1 MHTASL
7 NDIPDHPALAPDSV
21 GWVSATTYHFN
32 DPLTLECGRV
42 LPRFDLKVETYGQL
56 NEKAD
61 NAILICHALSGHH
74 HAAGYYPHDQK
85 AGWWDSCIG
94 PGKAIDT
101 RVFFVVALNN
111 IGGCHGSTGPTSPNP
126 DNDNRP
132 YGPDFPL
139 VTVRDWVKTQHMLM
153 QQLGIEQWHAVVG
166 GSLGGMQAL
175 QWSIDFPDTLKNC
188 VIIASTPKLSA
199 QNIAFNEVAR
209 QSILSDPEFY
219 QGRYLEH
226 DSYPKRGLIL
236 ARMVGHITYLSEEA
250 MKQKFG
256 RDLKSGK
263 FMYGFDVEFQVES
276 YLRYQGEQFSRNF
289 DANTYLLM
297 TKALDY
303 FDPSREF
310 EGDLQRALSQTRC
323 RFLIVSFSTD
333 WRFAPARSQEI
344 VNALIACHK
353 PVSYLDIEAEQGHDS
368 FLFPIP
374 LYVKTLNAFLRS
386 GFDPMPTSCI
396 GISDDNEA
404 TLSETRGHH
413 AT

>member
-1 MHTASL
+1 MQAASHGQS
-7 NDIPDHPALAPDSV
+7 DIDSIGIVEPQKLSFEHPLQ
-21 GWVSATTYHFN
+21 
-32 DPLTLECGRV
+32 LECGRC
-42 LPRFDLKVETYGQL
+42 LPRFDLMVETYGSL
-56 NEKAD
+56 NAARD

-74 HAAGYYPHDQK
+74 HAAGYHANETK

-94 PGKAIDT
+94 PHKAIDT
-101 RVFFVVALNN
+101 NRFFVVALNN

-139 VTVRDWVKTQHMLM
+139 VTVRDWVKTQKLLSER
-153 QQLGIEQWHAVVG
+153 LGIDVWHAIVG

-175 QWSIDFPDTLKNC
+175 QWSIDYPDALKNC
-188 VIIASTPKLSA
+188 VVIASTPKLSA

-209 QSILSDPEFY
+209 QSILSDPEFFN
-219 QGRYLEH
+219 GRYLEH

-276 YLRYQGEQFSRNF
+276 YLRYQGEQFSKNF

-303 FDPSREF
+303 FDPAREF
-310 EGDLQRALSQTRC
+310 DGDLTKALAQTRC
-323 RFLIVSFSTD
+323 RFLVVSFSTD
-333 WRFAPARSQEI
+333 WRFAPSRSQEI
-344 VNALIACHK
+344 VNALIAHHK
-353 PVSYLDIEAEQGHDS
+353 PVSYVDIDAEQGHDS

-374 LYVKTLNAFLRS
+374 LYVNVLNQFL
-386 GFDPMPTSCI
+386 TSPI
-396 GISDDNEA
+396 AQQAIVA
-404 TLSETRGHH
+404 HH
-413 AT
+413 AQPDANLREVDAP

>member
-1 MHTASL
+1 MNHCSE
-7 NDIPDHPALAPDSV
+7 DSV
-21 GWVSATTYHFN
+21 GVVTPQKFCFE
-32 DPLTLECGRV
+32 DPLQLECGRL
-42 LPRFDLKVETYGQL
+42 LPRFEIMVETYGQL
-56 NEKAD
+56 NAAHS

-74 HAAGYYPHDQK
+74 HAAGYHHLDDKK

-94 PGKAIDT
+94 PNKAIDT
-101 RVFFVVALNN
+101 NLFFVVAINN

-126 DNDNRP
+126 ENQNRP

-139 VTVRDWVKTQHMLM
+139 VTVRDWVKTQKMLAER
-153 QQLGIEQWHAVVG
+153 LAIDVWHAVIG

-175 QWSIDFPDTLKNC
+175 QWSVDYPQHLRNC
-188 VIIASTPKLSA
+188 ALIASAPKLDA

-209 QSILSDPEFY
+209 QSILSDPDFHH
-219 QGRYLEH
+219 GRYLEQ

-289 DANTYLLM
+289 DANTYLIM

-303 FDPSREF
+303 FDPAREF
-310 EGDLQRALSQTRC
+310 DGSLTQALAHTQC
-323 RFLIVSFSTD
+323 RFLIISFTTD
-333 WRFAPARSQEI
+333 WRFSPRRSQEI
-344 VNALIACHK
+344 VNALISSHK
-353 PVSYLDIEAEQGHDS
+353 PVSYLDIDAEQGHDS

-374 LYVKTLNAFLRS
+374 LYVKTLRNFLSSRLPPL
-386 GFDPMPTSCI
+386 DHT
-396 GISDDNEA
+396 EA
-404 TLSETRGHH
+404 
-413 AT
+413 